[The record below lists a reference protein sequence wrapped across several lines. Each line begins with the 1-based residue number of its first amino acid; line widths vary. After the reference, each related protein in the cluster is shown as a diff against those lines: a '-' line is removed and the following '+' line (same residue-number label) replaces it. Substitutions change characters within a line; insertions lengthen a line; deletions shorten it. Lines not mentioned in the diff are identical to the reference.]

1 MFGAYEGAWSAAA
14 LQLAVTAG
22 GAVVLAIWLARW
34 KYVSREAYGPAVE
47 FN

>member
-1 MFGAYEGAWSAAA
+1 M
-14 LQLAVTAG
+14 QLAVTAG
-22 GAVVLAIWLARW
+22 GAVVLAIWFARW